1 MRGRAS
7 EQVASTLQQADS
19 ELKEQALSIQADLRS
34 SVENLSETLASRVLG
49 VEINTTTSAS
59 GR

>member
-7 EQVASTLQQADS
+7 DEVSSTLQQADS
-19 ELKEQALSIQADLRS
+19 ELKDQALSIQTDLHS
-34 SVENLSETLASRVLG
+34 SVETLSATLASRVLG
-49 VEINTTTSAS
+49 VEINAATTAS

>member
-7 EQVASTLQQADS
+7 GEVASTLQQAS
-19 ELKEQALSIQADLRS
+19 EQLKQQADAIEPDLRS
-34 SVENLSETLASRVLG
+34 SVETLSVTLASRVLG
-49 VEINTTTSAS
+49 FEINAATSAS